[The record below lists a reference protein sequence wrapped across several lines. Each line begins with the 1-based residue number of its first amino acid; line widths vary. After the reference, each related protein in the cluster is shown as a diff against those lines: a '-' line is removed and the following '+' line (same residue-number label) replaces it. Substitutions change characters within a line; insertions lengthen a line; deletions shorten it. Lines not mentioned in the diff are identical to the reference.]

1 MGTSTSVIV
10 AIILDKIL
18 TKFLEKDLVLRMR

>member
-1 MGTSTSVIV
+1 MGTSTAVIL